1 VGRRLYMP
9 AIRPVQR
16 FSLFAFAALLVVGV
30 FAGAASG
37 RTAGIH
43 FVAGQKRIVQG
54 NTMMLAIRVTPA
66 NTQCSLTVRY
76 KDGQSQSLPIGK
88 PVGGRITWRWRVPRT
103 VEPGPA
109 LLSVWCPGAGRASRS
124 LTIIGGVIPAKIQVV
139 KSGWSERPYPYGGTG
154 VSYGVIL
161 ANTSPQQDAQQV
173 TVLVNFVMADNR
185 LIGSATVRVSNIAA
199 GTQHAMG
206 GELQFPG
213 GAPIARLEVVVTIG
227 KRAPATK
234 GKPGISQVRVMPS
247 VFEPQ
252 WAGSVEGEIQNDSA
266 NRTLRSAELSAVVL
280 DGAGNVI
287 GGATGYG
294 AASLPPAARV
304 FFKLENGLRPISMGR
319 VASALVSVVPT
330 YQT

>member
-1 VGRRLYMP
+1 MTATRTARRF
-9 AIRPVQR
+9 I
-16 FSLFAFAALLVVGV
+16 LFAFATILGVCV

-37 RTAGIH
+37 RAEGIR

-54 NTMMLAIRVTPA
+54 NTMMLSIRVSPA
-66 NTQCSLTVRY
+66 NTQCVLTVRY
-76 KDGQSQSLPIGK
+76 KDGQTQNGLPIMT
-88 PVGGRITWRWRVPRT
+88 PVGGKVTWRWKVPRT

-109 LLSVWCPGAGRASRS
+109 KLSVWCPSAGRASRT
-124 LTIIGGVIPAKIQVV
+124 LTVIGGVIPAKITVV
-139 KSGWSERPYPYGGTG
+139 KSGWSERPYPFGGTG

-161 ANTSPQQDAQQV
+161 ANTSPEQDAQDV

-185 LIGSATVRVSNIAA
+185 LIGSATVHVSDIAA
-199 GTQHAMG
+199 GTPHAMG
-206 GELQFPG
+206 GELHFPG

-227 KRAPATK
+227 KRGPATK
-234 GKPGISQVRVMPS
+234 AKPGLSQIRVMPS
-247 VFEPQ
+247 LFEPQ
-252 WAGSVEGEIQNDSA
+252 WAGSIEGEIQNDSPK
-266 NRTLRSAELSAVVL
+266 RTLQSAELSAVVL

-304 FFKLENGLRPISMGR
+304 FFKIENGMRPISMGR

-330 YQT
+330 YRTP